1 MAGRHRA
8 RFRSIQIIRTGVV
21 AAKDAKRAHTMQYH
35 VRLSL
40 SLSLLPPLLACLDE
54 EDSCAD
60 VLFIYLNLQ
69 NSTIKF
75 PLPHRIVRPASK
87 GVRGIYKAVRPNTYF
102 K

>member
-35 VRLSL
+35 VRRPLSPPF
-40 SLSLLPPLLACLDE
+40 LPCLQYDG
-54 EDSCAD
+54 SCAD
-60 VLFIYLNLQ
+60 VLFVSLGWQ

>member
-1 MAGRHRA
+1 M
-8 RFRSIQIIRTGVV
+8 
-21 AAKDAKRAHTMQYH
+21 
-35 VRLSL
+35 
-40 SLSLLPPLLACLDE
+40 
-54 EDSCAD
+54 
-60 VLFIYLNLQ
+60 LFIYLNLQ